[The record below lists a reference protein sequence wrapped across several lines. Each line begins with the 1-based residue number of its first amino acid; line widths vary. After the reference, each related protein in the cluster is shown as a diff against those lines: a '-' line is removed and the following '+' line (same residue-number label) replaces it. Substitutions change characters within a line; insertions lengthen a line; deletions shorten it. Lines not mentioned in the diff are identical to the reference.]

1 MKIGVP
7 KEIKNNENRVAMT
20 PYGVADLV
28 RLGHVV
34 YIQSGAGSES
44 GFADQDYVQ
53 VGGSILPGIED
64 VYAASDMIVKVKEP
78 IEQEYPLVRPG
89 QIVFTYFHFAADEK
103 LTAAMKNS
111 GAICIAYETVERAD
125 FSLPLL
131 LPMSEVAG
139 RAAVQAGARALERP
153 YGGKGVLLGS
163 LPGVKPGKVLVLGGG
178 VVGTS
183 AALTAGGMGAD
194 VTICDISIP
203 RMRYLSEILP
213 PNVKTLLSSEHN
225 IRCELPHVDLVIGAV
240 LIAGAKAP
248 KLLTRSMLS
257 LMEPG
262 SVVVDVA
269 IDQGGCFETSRP
281 TSHSNPTY
289 VVDGV
294 LHYCVANIPGAFPR
308 TSTLALTNATLPYVV
323 LLAVKGWKQ
332 ACREHVDLKKGLNIV
347 EKQIVHL
354 GVARAWNLPCVD
366 VEAVLN

>member
-7 KEIKNNENRVAMT
+7 KEIKNNENRIAMT

-28 RLGHVV
+28 RLGHTV
-34 YIQSGAGSES
+34 YIQSGAGSQS
-44 GFADQDYVQ
+44 GFADQNYVQ
-53 VGGSILPGIED
+53 VGGSILPSIED

-78 IEQEYPLVRPG
+78 IEQEFSLVRPG
-89 QIVFTYFHFAADEK
+89 QIVFTYFHFAAYEE
-103 LTAAMKNS
+103 LTTAMMNA
-111 GAICIAYETVERAD
+111 GAICIAYETVEKAD
-125 FSLPLL
+125 HSLPLL

-153 YGGKGVLLGS
+153 CGGKGVLLGGV
-163 LPGVKPGKVLVLGGG
+163 PGVKPGRVLVLGGG
-178 VVGTS
+178 IVGMS
-183 AALTAGGMGAD
+183 AAMTAAGMGAD

-213 PNVKTLLSSEHN
+213 SNVKTLLSSEYN
-225 IRCELPHVDLVIGAV
+225 IRCELPKVDLVIGAV
-240 LIAGAKAP
+240 LIPGAKAP

-294 LHYCVANIPGAFPR
+294 VHYCVANIPGAFPR
-308 TSTLALTNATLPYVV
+308 TSTLALTNATLPYIV
-323 LLAVKGWKQ
+323 LLAMKGWKQ
-332 ACREHVDLKKGLNIV
+332 ACREHGDLKKGLNV
-347 EKQIVHL
+347 VGKQVVHP
-354 GVARAWNLPCVD
+354 GVARAWNLPYTD
-366 VEAVLN
+366 VETVLN